1 MAVREIVAIDIGG
14 TNARFAIA
22 RADDDG
28 TITLGEPVI
37 LEPHGF
43 AGFETAWEQFRA
55 LAGGKVPD
63 DVALAL
69 AGPVDV
75 PEIRLAN
82 IPEWLIR
89 RAGLETRMGVARLT
103 LINDFGAMGHAVATL
118 PPSDFRKLA
127 GPDRDLPAAGTIS
140 VIGPGTGLGVAHVWR
155 DGRPVHEGG
164 FSHVQSTEGGHIDFA
179 PIDAI
184 DDAILVRLR
193 ARHGRVSAERVA
205 SGPAIVDIYETL
217 ATLEGRAVVL
227 GDSAMIWHR
236 ADAGDDPLAVAA
248 AERFCLLLGS
258 VAGDLALAQGA
269 SAVVLSGGVAQ
280 RQAAR
285 IAASGFYGRFTAKGR
300 FRGLMESLPIKLITH
315 PHPGL
320 LGAAAA
326 FLKEHP
332 Q

>member
-1 MAVREIVAIDIGG
+1 MREIVAIDVGG

-22 RADDDG
+22 RVGQDG
-28 TITLGEPVI
+28 SITLGEPTI

-43 AGFETAWEQFRA
+43 TSFESAWDQFRA
-55 LAGGKVPD
+55 LAGGTVPD
-63 DVALAL
+63 EAALAL
-69 AGPVDV
+69 AGPVNV

-82 IPEWLIR
+82 IPEWLLR
-89 RAGLETRMGVARLT
+89 REGLEQRMGVARLT
-103 LINDFGAMGHAVATL
+103 LINDFGAMGHAVAAL
-118 PPSDFRKLA
+118 PPTHFRRLA
-127 GPDRDLPAAGTIS
+127 GPDRDLPTAGTIS

-155 DGRPVHEGG
+155 DGKV
-164 FSHVQSTEGGHIDFA
+164 SAHVQSTEGGHIDFA

-217 ATLEGRAVVL
+217 AALEGRAIVPQIVTT
-227 GDSAMIWHR
+227 DAATIWRR

-248 AERFCLLLGS
+248 AERFCLILGS
-258 VAGDLALAQGA
+258 VVGDLALAHGA
-269 SAVVLSGGVAQ
+269 GAVVLSGGVAQ

-285 IAASGFYGRFTAKGR
+285 IAASGFHGRFTAKGR
-300 FRGLMESLPIKLITH
+300 FRTLMESLPIKLITH
-315 PHPGL
+315 PQPGL